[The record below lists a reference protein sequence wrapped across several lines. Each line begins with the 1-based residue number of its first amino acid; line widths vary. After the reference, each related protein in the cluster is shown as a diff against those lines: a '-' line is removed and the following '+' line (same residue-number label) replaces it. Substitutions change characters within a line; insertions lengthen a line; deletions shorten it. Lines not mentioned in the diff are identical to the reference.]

1 MTSILK
7 SKLLRF
13 QKPARRGGLPHPVTK
28 SSAFRNLP
36 KILGIFDR
44 GRSACGK
51 HIKSFE
57 DAGHASP
64 EAGRNLMDQ
73 PADQQAA
80 EQEQPQLSLPKS
92 SGERVITIFIVL
104 TILVAV
110 GALYYTG
117 KTIFVGNTVENT
129 ITSGAVTEAGEDSN
143 SQSNSHTKSLSLT
156 GYDRALAKQF
166 MDKDNDGKCDS
177 CGMPVEMCM
186 DTGQLQCD
194 MDPKSTLGV
203 LDSAHLH
210 ADWKIYINGNA
221 VDLSDKAH
229 MERMRAGLP
238 VSSFIHVDS
247 GAPAPEQ
254 TGEVLHMHA
263 TGVPLWIFF
272 ESVGMKFD
280 KDCLTL
286 EDGKKYCNDAQ
297 NSLKFYVNNQ
307 LHADYE
313 QYVFKDLDNILISYG
328 AKKENVQPQLAAIT
342 NFAGIH

>member
-1 MTSILK
+1 
-7 SKLLRF
+7 
-13 QKPARRGGLPHPVTK
+13 
-28 SSAFRNLP
+28 
-36 KILGIFDR
+36 
-44 GRSACGK
+44 
-51 HIKSFE
+51 
-57 DAGHASP
+57 
-64 EAGRNLMDQ
+64 
-73 PADQQAA
+73 
-80 EQEQPQLSLPKS
+80 
-92 SGERVITIFIVL
+92 
-104 TILVAV
+104 
-110 GALYYTG
+110 
-117 KTIFVGNTVENT
+117 
-129 ITSGAVTEAGEDSN
+129 
-143 SQSNSHTKSLSLT
+143 
-156 GYDRALAKQF
+156 
-166 MDKDNDGKCDS
+166 
-177 CGMPVEMCM
+177 
-186 DTGQLQCD
+186 
-194 MDPKSTLGV
+194 
-203 LDSAHLH
+203 
-210 ADWKIYINGNA
+210 
-221 VDLSDKAH
+221 